1 LPKNFRLSLWKAC
14 PIVKHFGACKYFNII
29 IQWSP
34 KDHDIHDD
42 KERSGVFGMT
52 GNSNMIE
59 VRNLEKHY
67 NGYTAV
73 DGISLAIARG
83 SCFGLLGPN
92 GAGKTTTVEM
102 MENIIPPDRGTILYK
117 GRERDRTFNQEI
129 GIQFQHTELLA
140 FLTVEET
147 LKTFAAFYHKH
158 LPVEEVL
165 SLCMLDNIRKNM
177 NHKISGGQRQRLLLG
192 LALLNDPELLF
203 LDEPSTGLDPQARK
217 HIWEIILDIKK
228 KGKTIILTTHY
239 MEEAENLCDTIA
251 IMDKGRIIE
260 QGSPKSLIE
269 AHCQEEGC
277 PKNLESVFLK
287 MTGKYLR
294 E

>member
-1 LPKNFRLSLWKAC
+1 M
-14 PIVKHFGACKYFNII
+14 
-29 IQWSP
+29 
-34 KDHDIHDD
+34 
-42 KERSGVFGMT
+42 SGK
-52 GNSNMIE
+52 SSMIE
-59 VRNLEKHY
+59 VKNLEKKY
-67 NGYTAV
+67 NSHMAV
-73 DGISLAIARG
+73 AGISLSIARG

-102 MENIIPPDRGTILYK
+102 MENIISPDSGIILYK
-117 GRERDRTFNQEI
+117 GGERDRSFNQEI

-165 SLCMLDNIRKNM
+165 DMCMLDNIKKNM

-217 HIWEIILDIKK
+217 HIWEIILDINK

-260 QGSPKSLIE
+260 QGFPKNLIE
-269 AHCQEEGC
+269 THCREEGC
-277 PKNLESVFLK
+277 EKNLESVFLK
-287 MTGKYLR
+287 LTGKHLR

>member
-1 LPKNFRLSLWKAC
+1 
-14 PIVKHFGACKYFNII
+14 
-29 IQWSP
+29 
-34 KDHDIHDD
+34 
-42 KERSGVFGMT
+42 MT
-52 GNSNMIE
+52 GNPNMIE

-73 DGISLAIARG
+73 DGISLAIAKG

-102 MENIIPPDRGTILYK
+102 MENIIPPDRGVILYK
-117 GRERDRTFNQEI
+117 GGERDRTFNQEI

-165 SLCMLDNIRKNM
+165 TLCMLDNIRKNM

-217 HIWEIILDIKK
+217 HIWEIILDINK
-228 KGKTIILTTHY
+228 KGKTIILITH
-239 MEEAENLCDTIA
+239 EASIAKNANRVITIK
-251 IMDKGRIIE
+251 DGKVGR
-260 QGSPKSLIE
+260 
-269 AHCQEEGC
+269 
-277 PKNLESVFLK
+277 
-287 MTGKYLR
+287 
-294 E
+294 

>member
-1 LPKNFRLSLWKAC
+1 M
-14 PIVKHFGACKYFNII
+14 
-29 IQWSP
+29 
-34 KDHDIHDD
+34 
-42 KERSGVFGMT
+42 SGG
-52 GNSNMIE
+52 SSMIE
-59 VRNLEKHY
+59 VRSLEKKY
-67 NGYTAV
+67 NGRKAV

-102 MENIIPPDRGTILYK
+102 MENILPQDAGVILYK

-140 FLTVEET
+140 YLTVEET

-158 LPVEEVL
+158 LPVEDVIRM
-165 SLCMLDNIRKNM
+165 CMLDNIRKSM
-177 NHKISGGQRQRLLLG
+177 NEKISGGQRQRLLLG

-217 HIWEIILDIKK
+217 HIWEIIRDINQ

-239 MEEAENLCDTIA
+239 MEEAESLCDTIA
-251 IMDKGRIIE
+251 VMDQGRIIE

-269 AHCQEEGC
+269 THCQGEGRE
-277 PKNLESVFLK
+277 KNLESVFLK
-287 MTGKYLR
+287 LTGKHLR

>member
-1 LPKNFRLSLWKAC
+1 
-14 PIVKHFGACKYFNII
+14 
-29 IQWSP
+29 
-34 KDHDIHDD
+34 
-42 KERSGVFGMT
+42 
-52 GNSNMIE
+52 MIE
-59 VRNLEKHY
+59 VRDLEKNY
-67 NGYTAV
+67 NGHKAV
-73 DGISLAIARG
+73 DRINLSIGKG

-102 MENIIPPDRGTILYK
+102 MENILSQDSGLIFYK
-117 GRERDRTFNQEI
+117 GRERDKRFNQEI

-147 LKTFAAFYHKH
+147 LKTFAAFYERH

-165 SLCMLDNIRKNM
+165 AMCMLENIRKSM
-177 NHKISGGQRQRLLLG
+177 TEKISGGQRQRLLLG

-203 LDEPSTGLDPQARK
+203 LDEPTTGLDPQARK
-217 HIWEIILDIKK
+217 HIWEIIRDINK

-251 IMDKGRIIE
+251 IMDKGKIIE
-260 QGSPKSLIE
+260 LGAPWNLIE
-269 AHCQEEGC
+269 KHCKGDGC

-287 MTGKYLR
+287 LTGKNLR